1 MSSDSD
7 IEIPPT
13 ESPKRGRGR
22 GRGRARGRGTTSP
35 KPKRGRGG
43 GRGRAKNTQVLES
56 DEEMENLE
64 PPRAARG
71 RASASKKAATAR
83 MSTGGGKI
91 QSAFFRQSQ
100 MSNKSQR
107 SNVMYESDDSD

>member
-1 MSSDSD
+1 
-7 IEIPPT
+7 
-13 ESPKRGRGR
+13 
-22 GRGRARGRGTTSP
+22 
-35 KPKRGRGG
+35 
-43 GRGRAKNTQVLES
+43 
-56 DEEMENLE
+56 MENLE

-71 RASASKKAATAR
+71 RGARGRASASKKAATPAR
-83 MSTGGGKI
+83 GAGNI